1 MLKQRMEGVKPD
13 EPATESSSALGA
25 ANVRGPGYY
34 H

>member
-1 MLKQRMEGVKPD
+1 MLKQHMEGVKSD
-13 EPATESSSALGA
+13 DPAAESSRALGA